1 MAKGDITFERYATAE
16 DAKKA
21 QAKKARKKP
30 GKRISS
36 KKPKQV
42 TVNSTEYGY
51 SIPAYGLLGLSML
64 GDRVPEDLEGQ
75 VKYYKD
81 KYEYYS
87 KRSDIL
93 KEQVQ
98 LLTSIIDSGL
108 TRSCSG
114 SC

>member
-1 MAKGDITFERYATAE
+1 MAKDDITFERMATAP
-16 DAKKA
+16 KPR
-21 QAKKARKKP
+21 RKKP
-30 GKRISS
+30 TKKAA

-42 TVNSTEYGY
+42 TVNSNEYGY
-51 SIPAYGLLGLSML
+51 SVPAYGLLGLSML

-108 TRSCSG
+108 TRSCNG
-114 SC
+114 S

>member
-1 MAKGDITFERYATAE
+1 MTKGDITFERYTTAE

-30 GKRISS
+30 GKKATT

-51 SIPAYGLLGLSML
+51 SIPTYGLLGAMF
-64 GDRVPEDLEGQ
+64 GDGVPEDLEGQ

-114 SC
+114 RC